1 MAKRRDEDSPW
12 KTILRAYFPEAIAF
26 FFPHIAD
33 SILFQ
38 RGFANDWSVPPE
50 FLDKEFQQLSPNA
63 AIGKR
68 YADQLVK
75 VYLKGGESLM
85 LLLHLEIQA
94 RKEVIFEDRMLIY
107 AIRIFDLFQQLPCSL
122 AILCDSNATWRPKEK
137 ILATQGSR
145 LIFEFTAVKLLDY
158 QAQWADLEASMN
170 PFATVVMAHLKAQQ
184 TKSKAEERKTWKIEL
199 MRGLYQKGYNRGQ
212 IVELFKFVDWLIV
225 LPAKLEESFWI
236 DLKILEEETK
246 MPFITSVEKIGYK
259 RGQKEAIEEIVL
271 KMLKDGVPLETIAK
285 FTDLS
290 ISELERFANEQ
301 AQKTQF

>member
-12 KTILRAYFPEAIAF
+12 KSILRAYFSEAIDF

-33 SILFQ
+33 SI
-38 RGFANDWSVPPE
+38 DWSVPPE

-75 VYLKGGESLM
+75 VQLKGGKSLM

-158 QAQWADLEASMN
+158 QAQWVELEASMN

-184 TKSKAEERKTWKIEL
+184 TKSKAEERKIWKIEL
-199 MRGLYQKGYNRGQ
+199 MRGLYEKGYNRGQ

-225 LPAKLEESFWI
+225 LPAKLEKSFWD
-236 DLKILEEETK
+236 DLAILEEERK
-246 MPFITSVEKIGYK
+246 MPFVTSVEKIGYE
-259 RGQKEAIEEIVL
+259 RGRKEAQQKIDEIVL
-271 KMLKDGVPLETIAK
+271 KMLEDRVPLETIAK

-290 ISELERFANEQ
+290 IAKLERFANKHSDKIQ
-301 AQKTQF
+301 SQQK